1 MPFTFPTNESET
13 VEFKQSFQA
22 EVIET
27 LVAFA
32 NTKGGSVYIGLLDDG
47 TVKGAEISQE
57 TVVQWINE
65 VKTKTSP
72 TLIPDGEVI
81 EVNGKTVVVLKLQEY
96 PIKPVSFRGKYYKR
110 VKNSNHLLSTTEV
123 VNMHLQTFNTS
134 WDAYPDLQHSLED
147 LSFEKIQN
155 AIDIKKTTQNFPQDD
170 PLSFLYK
177 CGLVRDEKITNAAFL
192 LFHKEDS
199 YLSTVELGRFQTE
212 ILIKDTARSKSDVLT
227 QIDQIIDFVRK
238 HINLEVIITGQP
250 QNTQKWQY
258 PMEAIREIVINMV
271 LHRDY
276 RSSSDS
282 IVKVFDD
289 HIEFYNPGRL
299 PDNITIEDLIS
310 NKYRSTPRNKMMADF
325 LKDIGIIEKY
335 GTGIKRI
342 IDYCIKAGLPKPSFT
357 NISDGFMV
365 TVYSSQTRERSVVS
379 EFNTPFVKGSE
390 KSSEKGSEKS
400 SEKIINELINNKNI
414 TISDLSSKLG
424 ISTRAIEKQLDKLKQ
439 KGMIRR
445 VGPAKGGHWEI
456 TGKSGKNNEA

>member
-1 MPFTFPTNESET
+1 MMKINNTYTIPINESET
-13 VEFKQSFQA
+13 VEFQHSFQA

-27 LVAFA
+27 LVAFSNA
-32 NTKGGSVYIGLLDDG
+32 KGGCVYIGVQDDG
-47 TVKGAEISQE
+47 TIKGVEISQE

-72 TLIPDGEVI
+72 TLIPDGEVLD
-81 EVNGKTVVVLKLQEY
+81 VNGKIVVMLKLQEY

-147 LSFEKIQN
+147 LSFEKIQD
-155 AIDIKKTTQNFPQDD
+155 AIDKKKSFQKFLQDD

-199 YLSTVELGRFQTE
+199 YLSTIELGRFQSE

-227 QIDQIIDFVRK
+227 QIDQVIDFVRK

-299 PDNITIEDLIS
+299 PDNITIDDLIS
-310 NKYRSTPRNKMMADF
+310 DKYRSTPRNKMMADF

-335 GTGIKRI
+335 
-342 IDYCIKAGLPKPSFT
+342 CLEAGLPQPSFT

-365 TVYSSQTRERSVVS
+365 TVYSSQTREKSVVS
-379 EFNTPFVKGSE
+379 ELNTSFVKS
-390 KSSEKGSEKS
+390 SEKS

-414 TISDLSSKLG
+414 TISELSLKLSV
-424 ISTRAIEKQLDKLKQ
+424 STRAIEKQLDKLKQ
-439 KGMIRR
+439 KGIIRR
-445 VGPAKGGHWEI
+445 MGPDKGGYWQI
-456 TGKSGKNNEA
+456 INE